1 MDLGL
6 DEEQVSAMESESGK
20 AETAP
25 AEGTHAAYSSS
36 SSSSSSGTTTELAE
50 AVQKEVRESLSWS

>member
-6 DEEQVSAMESESGK
+6 DEEQVSAMVSESGK

-25 AEGTHAAYSSS
+25 AEGTHAAYS